1 MSIYK
6 RKYLSG
12 TVLWY
17 FKFQPPGATRG
28 TLPIRGFGFATKR
41 EAEDAE
47 AQRRIEEQ
55 QKYDLAKAG
64 SGVAAAL
71 PKTLSMLLE
80 EFMRQ
85 HAEEKLAPKTV
96 ERYREQ
102 LACLDPELLK
112 MPLADITPLH
122 LSREWG
128 RLLKSGGHTRRHKT
142 PRPLSAKTVRNIA
155 GVLSSAFARAI
166 KWGLLATNPV
176 ASSEPPVPKKHEGMA
191 LIPSEQMRLIKS
203 ATGPWCLPMFLE
215 MSAATGARRGEV
227 LALRWSDIQQGRE
240 VVIARSLTQT
250 RQVLKFKGTKTER
263 PRRVELPESVLM
275 PLEAHRQQ
283 QEKFRQQFGPDYRTD
298 LDLIFANPDGTPV
311 GPIRFPPRYP
321 CFVGVWVCP
330 RVPAYIR
337 CATRT
342 DRSCWRM
349 AWIWRRCRSG
359 WATHRCA

>member
-17 FKFQPPGATRG
+17 FKFQPPGAARG

-71 PKTLSMLLE
+71 PKTLSMLLD

-112 MPLADITPLH
+112 MALANITPLH
-122 LSREWG
+122 LSRE
-128 RLLKSGGHTRRHKT
+128 
-142 PRPLSAKTVRNIA
+142 
-155 GVLSSAFARAI
+155 
-166 KWGLLATNPV
+166 
-176 ASSEPPVPKKHEGMA
+176 
-191 LIPSEQMRLIKS
+191 
-203 ATGPWCLPMFLE
+203 
-215 MSAATGARRGEV
+215 
-227 LALRWSDIQQGRE
+227 
-240 VVIARSLTQT
+240 
-250 RQVLKFKGTKTER
+250 
-263 PRRVELPESVLM
+263 
-275 PLEAHRQQ
+275 
-283 QEKFRQQFGPDYRTD
+283 
-298 LDLIFANPDGTPV
+298 
-311 GPIRFPPRYP
+311 
-321 CFVGVWVCP
+321 
-330 RVPAYIR
+330 
-337 CATRT
+337 
-342 DRSCWRM
+342 
-349 AWIWRRCRSG
+349 
-359 WATHRCA
+359 